1 MGFINLKPW
10 KVVEA
15 AMNGKGKQLK
25 NWIVWLP
32 AVFATILF
40 LAAAIFR
47 SNAESKTE
55 YRIVCLGDSILGN
68 VRDETSVTSVMES
81 ILEEPV
87 ANGAFGGTCASLS
100 NTMHRPTFYEDSLNL
115 AGLADAIAYED
126 FKVQFYDISSNQ
138 FGLSYF
144 EEALKEL
151 AQVDFTKTE
160 LVFIEHGINDFS
172 AGRPLDNEEDPMDRY
187 TYGGALR
194 YSIEK
199 LQEYYPQLRIVLVTP
214 LYCYFQE
221 NGQRALD
228 SETSDFGYG
237 SLENYVELELAIA
250 KEYGLD
256 VIDNFHNMGI
266 NRENVDEYTEDGIH
280 LNQKGRQLL
289 AETLANYVITH

>member
-1 MGFINLKPW
+1 MK
-10 KVVEA
+10 
-15 AMNGKGKQLK
+15 KQVIQGK
-25 NWIVWLP
+25 NWIVWVIP
-32 AVFATILF
+32 ALVTVLF
-40 LAAAIFR
+40 LAVAAFR
-47 SNAESKTE
+47 SNAEKPGE

-68 VRDETSVTSVMES
+68 VRDETSVTAVMES
-81 ILEEPV
+81 ILAEPV

-100 NTMHRPTFYEDSLNL
+100 NTMYRPTFYEDSLNL
-115 AGLADAIAYED
+115 AKLADAIACGD
-126 FKVQFYDISSNQ
+126 FRVQLYDISSNQ

-144 EEALKEL
+144 GEALEEL
-151 AQVDFTKTE
+151 AGINFRKTE

-172 AGRPLDNEEDPMDRY
+172 AARPLDNEEDPLDPY

-199 LQEYYPQLRIVLVTP
+199 LQEAYPELQIVLVTP

-237 SLENYVELELAIA
+237 SLENYVELELGIA
-250 KEYGLD
+250 EEYGLD

-266 NRENVDEYTEDGIH
+266 NSENIDEYAEDGIH
-280 LNQKGRQLL
+280 LNEKGRRLL
-289 AETLANYVITH
+289 AETLANYVITHQ

>member
-1 MGFINLKPW
+1 M
-10 KVVEA
+10 
-15 AMNGKGKQLK
+15 K
-25 NWIVWLP
+25 NWILWVV
-32 AVFATILF
+32 AVLVTVLF
-40 LAAAIFR
+40 LTAAALR
-47 SNAESKTE
+47 NDTGKPEE

-81 ILEEPV
+81 ILQEPV

-115 AGLADAIAYED
+115 AKLADAIVCRD
-126 FKVQFYDISSNQ
+126 FRVQLYDISSNQ

-144 EEALKEL
+144 EEVLEEL
-151 AQVDFTKTE
+151 SRIDFSKAE
-160 LVFIEHGINDFS
+160 IVFIEHGINDFS
-172 AGRPLDNEEDPMDRY
+172 AGRPLDNEEDPLDRY

-199 LQEYYPQLRIVLVTP
+199 LQEEYPQLRIVLVTP

-237 SLENYVELELAIA
+237 GLVNYVELELGIA
-250 KEYGLD
+250 EEYGLD

-266 NRENVDEYTEDGIH
+266 NSENVDEYTEDGIH
-280 LNQKGRQLL
+280 LNEKGRRLL
-289 AETLANYVITH
+289 AETLANYVITHQ

>member
-1 MGFINLKPW
+1 ML
-10 KVVEA
+10 V
-15 AMNGKGKQLK
+15 
-25 NWIVWLP
+25 
-32 AVFATILF
+32 TILF
-40 LAAAIFR
+40 LAVAAFK
-47 SNAESKTE
+47 SHAGKQEE
-55 YRIVCLGDSILGN
+55 YRIICLGDSILGN

-100 NTMHRPTFYEDSLNL
+100 NTTRRPTFYEDSLNL
-115 AGLADAIAYED
+115 AKLADAIACRD
-126 FKVQFYDISSNQ
+126 FRVQLYDISSNQ

-144 EEALKEL
+144 EEVLAEL
-151 AQVDFTKTE
+151 SQVDFSKAE
-160 LVFIEHGINDFS
+160 IVFIEHGINDFS
-172 AGRPLDNEEDPMDRY
+172 AGRPLDNAENPLDPY

-199 LQEYYPQLRIVLVTP
+199 LQEEYSQLQIVLVTP

-237 SLENYVELELAIA
+237 GLGNYVELELGIA
-250 KEYGLD
+250 EEYGLD

-266 NRENVDEYTEDGIH
+266 NSENVDEYTEDGIH
-280 LNQKGRQLL
+280 LNEKGRRLL
-289 AETLANYVITH
+289 AETLANYVITHQ